1 MKVLASLCLT
11 ALAGCAPPS
20 PQKAASQ
27 DAAIQSAIRS
37 GQQNYEQKASTS
49 PARPALA
56 SGGDGTY
63 SATSAPQKKQM
74 KVCRQGGTSQYLVI
88 PTDTVCPSRP

>member
-1 MKVLASLCLT
+1 MKVLACLCLT
-11 ALAGCAPPS
+11 ALAGCAPP
-20 PQKAASQ
+20 QKAAAPQ

-37 GQQNYEQKASTS
+37 GQQNYEQKANSS

-56 SGGDGTY
+56 AGGGGTY
-63 SATSAPQKKQM
+63 SPTSTAQKKQM
-74 KVCRQGGTSQYLVI
+74 KVCRQAGTSQYLVI